1 MSTIKGFKI
10 FAVAAIILIW
20 VAWLFTVLRPDA
32 TTTVALNE
40 AVKATIL
47 TLPCALVFALNRV
60 LRDFQAI
67 QTVLTTV
74 CVAALKHEKRE

>member
-20 VAWLFTVLRPDA
+20 VAWLCTVLRPDA
-32 TTTVALNE
+32 AATVALNE

-47 TLPCALVFALNRV
+47 TLPCALVFALNRM
-60 LRDFQAI
+60 LRDLRAI
-67 QTVLTTV
+67 QIMLTSV
-74 CVAALKHEKRE
+74 CVAALEPEKPE